1 MPRASSDRLSVE
13 TPGAQIQCTRYGEG
27 PAMVL
32 LHGGP
37 GCYDY
42 FSGSALVDW
51 LAEVHCVW
59 CYDQRG
65 CHDSHSDG
73 PFTIGANVDD
83 LEAIRRFAGVE
94 RVSLMGHTAGAVLAV
109 HYAAAHPGHVDRLVL
124 MNPAGLQRG
133 WRDAFEATI
142 RERLTA
148 EQEQELSRLDGEIG
162 RTSDRARRSELYR
175 QRFNVV
181 LPCYVAP
188 HLRERAPTMEHYHH
202 EVNVQ
207 VAASIQATYGDPGWR
222 DDLKRFCRPA
232 CIIHGRSDPIPWTV
246 VDELSELLP
255 QTKVFPLERCGH
267 FPWLEDPAACRA
279 ALVAFFESFR

>member
-1 MPRASSDRLSVE
+1 M
-13 TPGAQIQCTRYGEG
+13 I
-27 PAMVL
+27 L

-51 LAEVHCVW
+51 LAETHCVW

-65 CHDSHSDG
+65 CRDSRSDG

-83 LEAIRRFAGVE
+83 LEAVRRCADVE
-94 RVSLMGHTAGAVLAV
+94 RISLLGHSAGAALAIQ
-109 HYAAAHPGHVDRLVL
+109 YAAAHPSHVDRLVL
-124 MNPAGLQRG
+124 MSPAGLRRV
-133 WRDAFEATI
+133 WRTAFEATL

-148 EQEQELSRLDGEIG
+148 EQEQELGRLDREIR
-162 RTSDRARRSELYR
+162 RTPDRARRSELYR

-188 HLRERAPTMEHYHH
+188 HHREQAPTMEHYHR

-207 VAASIQATYGDPGWR
+207 VEASLQARYDDPCWR
-222 DDLKRFCRPA
+222 GGLKEFCRPVG
-232 CIIHGRSDPIPWTV
+232 IIHGRSDPIPWSV

-255 QTKVFPLERCGH
+255 QAKVYPLERCGH

-279 ALVAFFESFR
+279 ALVAFLEGFG